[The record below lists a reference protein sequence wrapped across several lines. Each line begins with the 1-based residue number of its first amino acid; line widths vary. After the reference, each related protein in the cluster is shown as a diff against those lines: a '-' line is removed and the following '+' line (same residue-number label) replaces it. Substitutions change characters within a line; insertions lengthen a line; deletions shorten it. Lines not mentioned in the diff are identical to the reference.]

1 MKPITQEWVDK
12 AEGDW
17 TSAIREVV
25 VLTNPNYDLV
35 CFLTQQCA
43 EKYLKA
49 NLQEEGIA
57 PPKVHDL
64 GKLMDLLVPIQPF
77 WSVLLPALDQLSDYA
92 VSFRYP
98 GHSADKKEAE
108 DAVERCREVREVAR
122 RSLGL
127 PV

>member
-64 GKLMDLLVPIQPF
+64 EKLMDLLVPIQPF

>member
-1 MKPITQEWVDK
+1 MKPITKEWVDK

-17 TSAIREVV
+17 TSANREVI
-25 VLTNPNYDLV
+25 VLTDPNYDLV
-35 CFLTQQCA
+35 CFLAQQCA
-43 EKYLKA
+43 EKCLKA

-64 GKLMDLLVPIQPF
+64 EKLMDLLLPTQPF

-92 VSFRYP
+92 VNFRYP

-108 DAVERCREVREVAR
+108 EAVERCREVREVAR